1 MRGILTSMKIVV
13 TGGSGYLGTK
23 LVNVLNSLDYEV
35 TSLDSGY
42 FSHCWLGPKT
52 SSSEKVLFAQSVV
65 PSSLEGIDVVIHL
78 AGISNDP
85 LKQITESELYDPSL
99 DYTLKLAKLCR
110 DKQIRFIFAS
120 SCSVYGKQ
128 NVTADEE
135 SSVYPQTPYSS
146 NKMSIERLLQSIETI
161 SWKPMILRFATIYGY
176 SPRMRF
182 DTVIN
187 MLCGSSIVEGK
198 VILNSNA
205 KAQRPFLFIDDA
217 IKSLVWFLKSDTTK
231 LFQENMLST
240 IINIGSNSEN
250 YTIESIA
257 NMVSEIQ
264 GGLPI
269 EKKYSISDE
278 INELTKDRK
287 ILDGA
292 DTRSYFVNFDKFKII
307 CNSEIKF
314 TPMTLGIQRTINELI
329 ALGLSAKEFY
339 DTKYYRLQE
348 LERLV
353 DDNVLD
359 RNLNYLS

>member
-1 MRGILTSMKIVV
+1 MGGILNTMKIVV

-23 LVNVLNSLDYEV
+23 LVNVLSSLNYEV
-35 TSLDSGY
+35 TSFDSEY

-52 SSSEKVLFAQSVV
+52 SNKEQSLFAQSIV
-65 PSSLEGIDVVIHL
+65 PSDLESVDVVIHL

-99 DYTLKLAKLCR
+99 GYTLKLASLCR
-110 DKQIRFIFAS
+110 DMQIRFFFAS
-120 SCSVYGKQ
+120 SCSIYGKQ
-128 NVTADEE
+128 NVTVDEE
-135 SSVYPQTPYSS
+135 SSVFPQTPYSF
-146 NKMSIERLLQSIETI
+146 NKLSIERLLQSIETN

-187 MLCGSSIVEGK
+187 MLCGFSIVEGK
-198 VILNSNA
+198 VILNSNGRA
-205 KAQRPFLFIDDA
+205 ERPFLFIDDA
-217 IKSLVWFLKSDTTK
+217 IKSLVWFLRSDTTK
-231 LFQENMLST
+231 LFQENLAST

-278 INELTKDRK
+278 INELTKDKK
-287 ILDGA
+287 IIDGA
-292 DTRSYFVNFDKFKII
+292 DTRSYFVNFDKLKNI
-307 CNSEIKF
+307 CNSEIEF
-314 TPMTLGIQRTINELI
+314 TPMTLGIQRTINELT
-329 ALGLSAKEFY
+329 ALELSAKQFY

-348 LERLV
+348 LERLI
-353 DDNVLD
+353 DDNILD

>member
-1 MRGILTSMKIVV
+1 MKIVV

-23 LVNVLNSLDYEV
+23 LVNVLSKIGYEV
-35 TSLDSGY
+35 TSLDSAY

-52 SSSEKVLFAQSVV
+52 SNTEQVLFAQSIV
-65 PSSLEGIDVVIHL
+65 PSNLKGIDVVIHL

-110 DKQIRFIFAS
+110 DKHIRFIFAS
-120 SCSVYGKQ
+120 SCSIYGKQ
-128 NVTADEE
+128 NITADEE
-135 SSVYPQTPYSS
+135 SVVYPQTPYSS
-146 NKMSIERLLQSIETI
+146 NKMAIEKLLQSIETI
-161 SWKPMILRFATIYGY
+161 SWKPMILRFATIYGF

-187 MLCGSSIVEGK
+187 MLCGLSIVERR
-198 VILNSNA
+198 VILNSNG

-217 IKSLVWFLKSDTTK
+217 IKSLVWFLKSDSTK
-231 LFQENMLST
+231 LIQENMLST

-250 YTIESIA
+250 YTIENIASI
-257 NMVSEIQ
+257 VSEVQ

-269 EKKYSISDE
+269 EKRYSTSDE
-278 INELTKDRK
+278 INELNKDKK

-292 DTRSYFVNFDKFKII
+292 DTRSYFVNFDKFKKI
-307 CNSEIKF
+307 CNSEIDF
-314 TPMTLGIQRTINELI
+314 TPMNVGIQLTINELL
-329 ALGLSAKEFY
+329 ALELSAKEFY

-353 DDNVLD
+353 DTNVLD
-359 RNLNYLS
+359 RNLNYVL

>member
-1 MRGILTSMKIVV
+1 MGGILNTMKIVV

-23 LVNVLNSLDYEV
+23 LVNALSGLNYEV
-35 TSLDSGY
+35 TSFDSGY

-52 SSSEKVLFAQSVV
+52 SNKEQLLFAQSIV

-99 DYTLKLAKLCR
+99 DYTLKLATLCR
-110 DKQIRFIFAS
+110 EMQIRFFYAS
-120 SCSVYGKQ
+120 SCSIYGKQ
-128 NVTADEE
+128 NVTVDEE
-135 SSVYPQTPYSS
+135 SLVYPQTPYSF
-146 NKMSIERLLQSIETI
+146 NKLSIERLLQQLETI
-161 SWKPMILRFATIYGY
+161 SWKPLILRFATIYGC

-187 MLCGSSIVEGK
+187 MLCGLSIVEGK
-198 VILNSNA
+198 VILNSNG
-205 KAQRPFLFIDDA
+205 KAERPFLFIDDA
-217 IKSLVWFLKSDTTK
+217 IKTLAWFLKADTTT
-231 LFQENMLST
+231 LFQEKMAST

-257 NMVSEIQ
+257 KIVSEIQ
-264 GGLPI
+264 GALPI

-278 INELTKDRK
+278 MNELTKDK
-287 ILDGA
+287 KLIDGA
-292 DTRSYFVNFDKFKII
+292 DSRSYFVNFDKFKNI
-307 CNSEIKF
+307 CNSEIEF
-314 TPMTLGIQRTINELI
+314 TPMTLGIQRTLNELT
-329 ALGLSAKEFY
+329 ALELSAKEFY

-348 LERLV
+348 LERLI